1 MPARVLDLAYL
12 LIVPMPIYVDASGC
26 KWIDRLWLR
35 DLVRHLHYL
44 PRLTLASPAER
55 GKPEQGDLVP
65 FVLHEDGSLGW
76 VALPS
81 IRSWPRFLVGLP
93 RLCAVLARAV
103 HRADI
108 VHSGVAG
115 WPVPLGWIANPLA
128 LLLRR
133 KLVLVV
139 ESSFWRVTP
148 GVRGSWR
155 ARLRAGFSERLAR
168 AFVSRASFS
177 LFTHAAY
184 ARQLAGDARGT
195 VHVEPAVWVDELD
208 LVPNDVA
215 ASDWAS
221 KATAPRARFLFAGR
235 LEAAKGIDLLLEALL
250 QLEAQGTAVEVDFLG
265 AGALQQEVLDVMR
278 RCRSVRIRHFEPL
291 PYGAAFFAFLRN
303 YHALLVPNRSDE
315 QPRIVFDAFSQAVT
329 VLATR
334 TPGLESCVDDG
345 RTGVLVPRDDPARFA
360 AALAQHS
367 QEPARLG
374 GLALAA
380 RSFAAAHTHRGM
392 HERRRD
398 LLVAQFAPDSGSA
411 RRVPGNDV
419 ELTPALPQ
427 RRTTEGREPPA
438 PLRRAR
444 DRDPSSAAYQREQ
457 DRP

>member
-12 LIVPMPIYVDASGC
+12 LIVPMPIYVDANGRG
-26 KWIDRLWLR
+26 WIDRLWLR
-35 DLVRHLHYL
+35 DLARHLEYL
-44 PRLTLASPAER
+44 PRLTLAAPAER
-55 GKPEQGDLVP
+55 GKPEHGDLVP
-65 FVLHEDGSLGW
+65 FVLHEDGSLRW
-76 VALPS
+76 VPLPS
-81 IRSWPRFLVGLP
+81 IRSWRRFLVGLP
-93 RLCAVLARAV
+93 HLCFALGRAV
-103 HRADI
+103 VRADI

-128 LLLRR
+128 LLFRR

-148 GVRGSWR
+148 GVRAAWR

-177 LFTHAAY
+177 LFTHDAY

-195 VHVEPAVWVDELD
+195 VHVEPAVWVDEQD
-208 LVPNDVA
+208 LVPSDAA
-215 ASDWAS
+215 ASDWATKS
-221 KATAPRARFLFAGR
+221 KAPRARFLFAGR
-235 LEAAKGIDLLLEALL
+235 LEAAKGVDLLLEALL
-250 QLEAQGTAVEVDFLG
+250 QLEAQGTTVEVDFLG
-265 AGALQQEVLDVMR
+265 AGALQPEVLEVMR
-278 RCRSVRIRHFEPL
+278 RCRNVRIRHFEPL
-291 PYGAAFFAFLRN
+291 PYDAAFFAFLRN

-334 TPGLESCVDDG
+334 TPGLESCVDEG
-345 RTGVLVPRDDPARFA
+345 RTGVLVPRDDAASLA
-360 AALAQHS
+360 AALAKYTQD
-367 QEPARLG
+367 AGRLAEF
-374 GLALAA
+374 ALAA
-380 RSFAAAHTHRGM
+380 RAFAAAHTHRGM

-427 RRTTEGREPPA
+427 RRKTEDREPRA

-457 DRP
+457 ERP